1 MQLHAILIGNVNYF
15 IILINF
21 ILGMFHRPIPE
32 FITFLTTGS
41 NFVDITTAPIR
52 PLHESWLLHAT
63 MFKFPV
69 SGECEVS
76 DISGSFAN

>member
-52 PLHESWLLHAT
+52 PLHES
-63 MFKFPV
+63 
-69 SGECEVS
+69 
-76 DISGSFAN
+76 